1 MFFFR
6 YVHQGN
12 IFECG
17 ETEWDRSFEINVKSM
32 YRMCHAFL
40 PKVNEFMKF
49 SEFLMNF
56 LSFQMVNQ
64 GSGVII
70 NMSSICSSLKGAERR
85 FAYGTTKGAVI
96 GLTKSLAIDFV
107 KHGIKVHCICPGTV
121 DTPSFRERVQAFDD
135 PVQAMEDFI
144 GRQKMKKLGTA
155 DEIAAAATFL
165 ASDEVIT
172 HKISII

>member
-1 MFFFR
+1 
-6 YVHQGN
+6 
-12 IFECG
+12 
-17 ETEWDRSFEINVKSM
+17 
-32 YRMCHAFL
+32 
-40 PKVNEFMKF
+40 
-49 SEFLMNF
+49 
-56 LSFQMVNQ
+56 
-64 GSGVII
+64 
-70 NMSSICSSLKGAERR
+70 MSSICSSLKGAERR

-165 ASDEVIT
+165 ASDEVIIRID
-172 HKISII
+172 KNYLDCNLN